1 MFDVGGMEVL
11 VVGVVALIVVGPKD
25 LPRLLRSAGAIVRK
39 IREMANEFKA
49 GIDTLA
55 TEVEQEVAREA
66 DPFADLRQEEGLQP
80 GMSPEEVTKH
90 IMANREREAAEKAA
104 MEEAQKQ
111 SSTDTA
117 SKDKDGE
124 GASS

>member
-11 VVGVVALIVVGPKD
+11 VIGVVALIVVGPKD

-66 DPFADLRQEEGLQP
+66 DPFADLRREEGLKP
-80 GMSPEEVTKH
+80 GMSPEEVTEH
-90 IMANREREAAEKAA
+90 IMANREREAAEKT
-104 MEEAQKQ
+104 EAEAK
-111 SSTDTA
+111 TDPDDTPN
-117 SKDKDGE
+117 KDKDRE